1 MILSRDWLWDR
12 KISVKQAKAILRD
25 PANRHFFILSA
36 LLLSRKNTP
45 QEVLK
50 HYLKPELFLRYWKK
64 IKRQMRKDAWNNPRI
79 EFWQAIYKTLK
90 EKYERKGIIFTE
102 EAIVEKPHNPFCKE
116 IADKIKVVR
125 KQRGLTQSEL
135 AKKLKISQQI
145 ISRIE
150 SGKENVSLQTLKKI
164 TDGLDAQL
172 RIEIS

>member
-12 KISVKQAKAILRD
+12 KISVKQARAIFRD
-25 PANRHFFILSA
+25 SSNRHFFILSA

-45 QEVLK
+45 GEVLK
-50 HYLKPELFLRYWKK
+50 HYLKPELFLRHWKK

-79 EFWQAIYKTLK
+79 EFWQAIYEKLK
-90 EKYERKGIIFTE
+90 EKYAHKGIAFAE
-102 EAIVEKPHNPFCKE
+102 EAKVPEPHNAFCKE
-116 IADKIKVVR
+116 IADKIKIVR
-125 KQRGLTQSEL
+125 KQKGLTQSGL

-172 RIEIS
+172 RIDIA